1 MSKPIQSI
9 VVYCASSNQVNPAY
23 HQAAYRVGE
32 ILAEN
37 DITLVYGG
45 GARGSMR
52 AVADGA
58 LSRDGKV
65 IGILPKFM
73 DDLEWGHPEITDLQL
88 VEDMHERKHRM
99 LTLSDA
105 VIALPG
111 GCGTYE
117 ELFEA
122 LTFKRLALFL
132 GPIILLNT
140 NGYYDLCDRMM
151 MQAVDQHFMGQEHQQ
166 MWSMV
171 DQPEQILPAI
181 DDSVVWTEDARNFA
195 VQEKQN

>member
-1 MSKPIQSI
+1 MSKQIKSI
-9 VVYCASSNQVNPAY
+9 VVYCASSNQVDPAY
-23 HQAAYRVGE
+23 HQAAFEVGE

-58 LSRDGKV
+58 LSKDGKV
-65 IGILPKFM
+65 IGVLPKFM
-73 DDLEWGHPEITDLQL
+73 DDLEWGHPGITDLQL

-122 LTFKRLALFL
+122 MTFKRLALFL

-140 NGYYDLCDRMM
+140 NGYYDLCDQMM
-151 MQAVDQHFMGQEHQQ
+151 TQAIEQHFMGQKHQH
-166 MWSMV
+166 MWSLV
-171 DQPEQILPAI
+171 DQPKQILPTIA
-181 DDSVVWTEDARNFA
+181 DSVIWTEDARNFA
-195 VQEKQN
+195 VQEKL